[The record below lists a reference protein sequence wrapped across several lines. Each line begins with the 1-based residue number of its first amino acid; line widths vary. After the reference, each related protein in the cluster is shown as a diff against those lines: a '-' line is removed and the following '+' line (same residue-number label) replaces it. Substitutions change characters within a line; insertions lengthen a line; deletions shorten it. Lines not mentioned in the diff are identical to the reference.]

1 MSISAVI
8 RIMSQK
14 ALQRV
19 GLAGAKRQP
28 ADTKNLP
35 EWLTRLQRGELDESN
50 IGVLIFLVVQ
60 VAIAAAIPMT
70 FLLHH

>member
-1 MSISAVI
+1 MNILAII
-8 RIMSQK
+8 RITSQNL
-14 ALQRV
+14 LQRV

-35 EWLTRLQRGELDESN
+35 EWLIRLQRGELEESN

-60 VAIAAAIPMT
+60 VAIAFAIPMT